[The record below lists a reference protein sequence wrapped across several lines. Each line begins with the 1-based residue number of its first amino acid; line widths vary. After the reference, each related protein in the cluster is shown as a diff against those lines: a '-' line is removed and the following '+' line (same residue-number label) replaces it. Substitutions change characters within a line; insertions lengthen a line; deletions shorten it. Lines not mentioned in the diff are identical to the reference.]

1 MTNTLAFKVPNMDC
15 GHCAGTIKTAV
26 EKAHPGAKVDADP
39 KSKRV
44 VVTGCIRP
52 GKGGCDDHGR
62 GLHAGSRVT

>member
-44 VVTGCIRP
+44 VVTGASDREKVAATITA
-52 GKGGCDDHGR
+52 
-62 GLHAGSRVT
+62 AGYTPEAA